1 MSDQPIEECLINGEW
16 PSWTYRKWIV
26 GSIGP
31 LVVMYGV
38 CIIMAAHNIYRYL
51 IQGKK
56 YKIKLMLIFYI
67 LVMIILMARFTS
79 LILFIRFFD

>member
-1 MSDQPIEECLINGEW
+1 MSDQPTDECLINGEW

-31 LVVMYGV
+31 LGVMYGV
-38 CIIMAAHNIYRYL
+38 CIIMAAHNIFRYL
-51 IQGKK
+51 IKGKK
-56 YKIKLMLIFYI
+56 YKIKLMLMFYI
-67 LVMIILMARFTS
+67 LVMITLMARFTS